1 MSLKIPKGV
10 KPAGYD
16 DQNTLTQLGFSC
28 DMESR
33 PMPRKLEID
42 FIEVGMGDNS
52 NSGSNRRP
60 ICLDVDSKSSDSTV
74 SPTTMRAVRN
84 RVELFAVTT
93 KKRSLSPDS
102 ESVAEFMKKQIKS
115 EIKPS
120 DGSSSALTH
129 DCQEKGKDGWAS
141 VFHDAVKTSVKNKA
155 LISSTQNAV
164 VTKPGQHSEDVAFIS
179 SSSGDTPTPETNSE
193 QKIRYVII
201 IYYIVLAFDYFLTYS
216 NTYLIYLVQ
225 HHEYPSSKV
234 FLVVRT

>member
-1 MSLKIPKGV
+1 MSLKLPKGV

-28 DMESR
+28 NMESR

-42 FIEVGMGDNS
+42 FVQVGMGGNS
-52 NSGSNRRP
+52 KSQQTNSGSNRRP
-60 ICLDVDSKSSDSTV
+60 ICLDVDSKSSDSSSV
-74 SPTTMRAVRN
+74 SPTTMRVVRD
-84 RVELFAVTT
+84 RVELFAITT

-102 ESVAEFMKKQIKS
+102 KSVTDFLKKQIKS

-129 DCQEKGKDGWAS
+129 DFQEKGKDGWES
-141 VFHDAVKTSVKNKA
+141 VFHDAVKTSVANKA

-164 VTKPGQHSEDVAFIS
+164 VTNPGQHSEDVAFIS
-179 SSSGDTPTPETNSE
+179 SASGDTPTPEKNSE

-201 IYYIVLAFDYFLTYS
+201 SYYIVRAFDYLLTYL
-216 NTYLIYLVQ
+216 NTYLIYLVRR
-225 HHEYPSSKV
+225 HE
-234 FLVVRT
+234 

>member
-60 ICLDVDSKSSDSTV
+60 ICLDVDSKSSDSSSV
-74 SPTTMRAVRN
+74 SPTTMRAVRD
-84 RVELFAVTT
+84 RVELFAITT

-102 ESVAEFMKKQIKS
+102 KSVTDFLKKQIKS

-120 DGSSSALTH
+120 DG
-129 DCQEKGKDGWAS
+129 
-141 VFHDAVKTSVKNKA
+141 
-155 LISSTQNAV
+155 
-164 VTKPGQHSEDVAFIS
+164 
-179 SSSGDTPTPETNSE
+179 
-193 QKIRYVII
+193 
-201 IYYIVLAFDYFLTYS
+201 
-216 NTYLIYLVQ
+216 
-225 HHEYPSSKV
+225 
-234 FLVVRT
+234 